1 VTALFEL
8 APGLFN
14 DVPAGYWAEDFIV
27 SLYNEGI
34 TSGCGNG
41 NYCPGDVV
49 SRAQMAVFLLKALG
63 EQPADTCSGIFN
75 DVDAQTGGNPVF
87 CRYIEKFS
95 TLGITA
101 GCDVSNFCPNDPVS
115 RMQMAVFI
123 TKALQQAPDP
133 VCNGTFNDVD
143 NSTGGNSAFC
153 RYIEKFSTLGITA
166 GCGDGNYC
174 PSLSVTRD
182 QMAVFLMKAFF

>member
-1 VTALFEL
+1 
-8 APGLFN
+8 
-14 DVPAGYWAEDFIV
+14 
-27 SLYNEGI
+27 
-34 TSGCGNG
+34 
-41 NYCPGDVV
+41 
-49 SRAQMAVFLLKALG
+49 
-63 EQPADTCSGIFN
+63 
-75 DVDAQTGGNPVF
+75 
-87 CRYIEKFS
+87 
-95 TLGITA
+95 
-101 GCDVSNFCPNDPVS
+101 
-115 RMQMAVFI
+115 MQMAVFI

-182 QMAVFLMKAFF
+182 QMAVFLTKGFLQ